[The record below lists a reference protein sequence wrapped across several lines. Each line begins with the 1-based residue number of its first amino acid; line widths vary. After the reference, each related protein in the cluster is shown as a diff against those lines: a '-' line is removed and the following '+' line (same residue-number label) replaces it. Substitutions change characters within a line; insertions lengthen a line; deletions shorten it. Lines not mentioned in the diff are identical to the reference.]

1 MGVFK
6 GIPCISFGIMEMPYN
21 EKELIQMASY
31 YYAGKQ
37 YEKYDGC
44 MFYSGSYN
52 LIPFTEELN
61 IADLMILKG
70 RYNLDEEEI
79 KRRYKYVFVNVV
91 DVK

>member
-1 MGVFK
+1 
-6 GIPCISFGIMEMPYN
+6 MEMPYN

-37 YEKYDGC
+37 YEKCDGC

-61 IADLMILKG
+61 IADLTRLNE
-70 RYNLDEEEI
+70 RYNLDDGEI
-79 KRRYKYVFVNVV
+79 KNRYKYVFVNVV